1 MVDRFPH
8 YDVLAKRDTPSWNP
22 QTRKVIGDRLAI
34 EEPEVLTPGQRATLR
49 AVVDRIVPQPEQ
61 RPATNATALMLH
73 KIMTNES
80 DGFRHHELPQ
90 VREAWEHG
98 LDAIDAEA
106 QERFGHSFAIL
117 DGDKADEILRAIEQG
132 DVQAAA
138 WASLPAT
145 LFWSWRLIPDIVSA
159 YYAHPSAWSA
169 MGFGGPAAPRGY
181 VRLQANRRDPWE
193 AAERD
198 DGRVISAEE
207 RNIHVG

>member
-90 VREAWEHG
+90 VREAWERG
-98 LDAIDAEA
+98 LDAIDA
-106 QERFGHSFAIL
+106 
-117 DGDKADEILRAIEQG
+117 
-132 DVQAAA
+132 
-138 WASLPAT
+138 
-145 LFWSWRLIPDIVSA
+145 
-159 YYAHPSAWSA
+159 
-169 MGFGGPAAPRGY
+169 
-181 VRLQANRRDPWE
+181 
-193 AAERD
+193 
-198 DGRVISAEE
+198 
-207 RNIHVG
+207 